1 MYYNL
6 NLYLRDDNIN
16 SNYLPNVLVPHG
28 NIIDILLLDILLLVS
43 ALTHFTKKTLSM
55 NTSRKSKR
63 FK

>member
-6 NLYLRDDNIN
+6 NLSLRDDNIN

>member
-43 ALTHFTKKTLSM
+43 ALTHFTKKTVSM

>member
-6 NLYLRDDNIN
+6 NLYLRDDKIN

-43 ALTHFTKKTLSM
+43 ALTHFTKKTVSM